1 MSQRQYFTTTLT
13 TGMSRANCGSAS
25 AEHKRPL
32 TPSLSSSD
40 EVRVTERLG
49 LPVLSGLRGRFAAA
63 ACLAVLLLGLHRIPA
78 AGEES
83 AASYGETKITARTG
97 EFDLKSRQVVYR
109 ENVAVLDPRIQL
121 TCELLTANIAES
133 GGRVDS
139 LVAESN
145 VVAIIATND
154 TIYTVK
160 AEKAIYTY
168 QLIGTTTNQTL
179 ELSGSPA
186 PKITW
191 PQPNSEPPRTNTGI
205 ASRILWD
212 LITGKIKAENPQ
224 GVFPSVDAARNPL
237 REITEPTSTNSTP
250 AAPAT
255 TNP

>member
-1 MSQRQYFTTTLT
+1 
-13 TGMSRANCGSAS
+13 
-25 AEHKRPL
+25 
-32 TPSLSSSD
+32 
-40 EVRVTERLG
+40 VI
-49 LPVLSGLRGRFAAA
+49 
-63 ACLAVLLLGLHRIPA
+63 AVLLCMGALRVGA

-109 ENVAVLDPRIQL
+109 EKVTVVDPRIQL
-121 TCELLTANIAES
+121 TCELLTATIAES

-154 TIYTVK
+154 TVYTVR
-160 AEKAIYTY
+160 AEKAVYTY
-168 QLIGTTTNQTL
+168 QLLNTTTNQTL
-179 ELSGSPA
+179 VLSGTPD

-205 ASRILWD
+205 ASRIHWD

-224 GVFPSVDAARNPL
+224 GVFPSVDSFKDPL
-237 REITEPTSTNSTP
+237 SEITKPAPTNSAP
-250 AAPAT
+250 VAPAT
-255 TNP
+255 PNP